1 MAQDR
6 HDDFAGTT
14 FGDGRYRT
22 LRRIGGG
29 GMAVV
34 HEAHDQALD
43 RIVAVKRLRTDLAED
58 AVARSRF
65 AREAHHAAS
74 LNHPAIVRV
83 YDTGEDVGAEL
94 ARPGGRGG
102 VPVPWIV
109 MELVEGYTL
118 RALLRH
124 EGPLPW
130 QRALRIVAP
139 VLDALE
145 YSHARGIVHRDIKPV
160 NVMVT
165 PDGTVKVM
173 DFGIART
180 VHGTSASLTAAG
192 HIMGTPQY
200 FSPEQALGHPASPR
214 SDVYSV
220 GCLLYEL
227 LVGSVPFD
235 GDSAITVAYQ
245 HVRDEPLPPSAHR
258 DMPGTVDDLVLH
270 ALRKDPQLRFGS
282 AAEMRAAVAR
292 IVPDVQSE
300 MGAEIAADLTAPIDP
315 ADGGSGGRR
324 HRRRVDAWTSGMAV
338 SSASG
343 FVPAGGSAARGG
355 RRRHVARAG
364 RDQARDQERTRR
376 QVQLAVVALV
386 ALCVLALVLATALG

>member
-1 MAQDR
+1 MVHDR
-6 HDDFAGTT
+6 HDEFAGTM
-14 FGDGRYRT
+14 FGAGRYRT

-34 HEAHDQALD
+34 HEVHDVALD

-83 YDTGEDVGAEL
+83 YDTGEDDVSS
-94 ARPGGRGG
+94 
-102 VPVPWIV
+102 VPIPWIV

-130 QRALRIVAP
+130 RRALRIAAR

-145 YSHARGIVHRDIKPV
+145 YSHGHGIVHRDIKPV

-165 PDGTVKVM
+165 EHGEVKVM
-173 DFGIART
+173 DFGIARA

-235 GDSAITVAYQ
+235 GDSAITVAYK

-258 DMPGTVDDLVLH
+258 DMPGAVDDLVLH
-270 ALRKDPQLRFGS
+270 ALRKDPQLRFAS
-282 AAEMRAAVAR
+282 AREMRQAVAR
-292 IVPDVQSE
+292 IIPDEMSDPGVATGPGPRAHRRPPSTRTPGPVQ
-300 MGAEIAADLTAPIDP
+300 
-315 ADGGSGGRR
+315 GGRR
-324 HRRRVDAWTSGMAV
+324 AQRRGRSRRRM
-338 SSASG
+338 
-343 FVPAGGSAARGG
+343 
-355 RRRHVARAG
+355 
-364 RDQARDQERTRR
+364 
-376 QVQLAVVALV
+376 LYLV
-386 ALCVLALVLATALG
+386 ALTALCVAAAFVVVTMG

>member
-1 MAQDR
+1 MVHDR
-6 HDDFAGTT
+6 HDEFAGTL

-34 HEAHDQALD
+34 HEAHDAALD
-43 RIVAVKRLRTDLAED
+43 RVVAVKRLRTDLAED

-83 YDTGEDVGAEL
+83 YDTGEDDVS
-94 ARPGGRGG
+94 GG
-102 VPVPWIV
+102 PIPWIV

-130 QRALRIVAP
+130 RRALRISAYI
-139 VLDALE
+139 LDALE
-145 YSHARGIVHRDIKPV
+145 YSHGHGIVHRDIKPV

-165 PDGTVKVM
+165 QHGEVKVM

-227 LVGSVPFD
+227 LVGNVPFD
-235 GDSAITVAYQ
+235 GDSAITVAYK

-258 DMPGTVDDLVLH
+258 DVPGAVDDLVLH
-270 ALRKDPQLRFGS
+270 ALRKDPQLRFAS
-282 AAEMRAAVAR
+282 AKEMRTAVAR
-292 IVPDVQSE
+292 IIPDE
-300 MGAEIAADLTAPIDP
+300 MSDS
-315 ADGGSGGRR
+315 SGGGVAGVGA
-324 HRRRVDAWTSGMAV
+324 HRRRAPGR
-338 SSASG
+338 G
-343 FVPAGGSAARGG
+343 PVPVQGTRRAQRRSRS
-355 RRRHVARAG
+355 RRR
-364 RDQARDQERTRR
+364 
-376 QVQLAVVALV
+376 
-386 ALCVLALVLATALG
+386 ALVLVAGMALLVAAVLAFVAMG

>member
-1 MAQDR
+1 MAHDR

-65 AREAHHAAS
+65 AREAEHAAA

-83 YDTGEDVGAEL
+83 YDTGEDEGKT
-94 ARPGGRGG
+94 G
-102 VPVPWIV
+102 PVPWIV

-124 EGPLPW
+124 EGPLAWP
-130 QRALRIVAP
+130 RALRIAAH

-145 YSHARGIVHRDIKPV
+145 YSHERGIVHRDIKPV

-165 PDGTVKVM
+165 EEGAVKVM
-173 DFGIART
+173 DFGIARA
-180 VHGTSASLTAAG
+180 VHGTAASLTAAG

-227 LVGSVPFD
+227 LVGTVPFD
-235 GDSAITVAYQ
+235 GDSAITVAYK
-245 HVRDEPLPPSAHR
+245 HVRDQPLPPSAHAAV
-258 DMPGTVDDLVLH
+258 PGTVDDLVLH
-270 ALRKDPQLRFGS
+270 ALRKDPQLRFAS

-292 IVPDVQSE
+292 ISPD
-300 MGAEIAADLTAPIDP
+300 GLADMTAPVAVP
-315 ADGGSGGRR
+315 TGRAQR
-324 HRRRVDAWTSGMAV
+324 RTAARDRARRRTVLVAAAAAAACLLAAV
-338 SSASG
+338 
-343 FVPAGGSAARGG
+343 
-355 RRRHVARAG
+355 
-364 RDQARDQERTRR
+364 
-376 QVQLAVVALV
+376 LAVM
-386 ALCVLALVLATALG
+386 LG

>member
-1 MAQDR
+1 MAHDR
-6 HDDFAGTT
+6 HDEFAGTT
-14 FGDGRYRT
+14 FGHGRYRT

-83 YDTGEDVGAEL
+83 YDTGEDGN
-94 ARPGGRGG
+94 RPGGQGP
-102 VPVPWIV
+102 PVPWIV
-109 MELVEGYTL
+109 MELVEGVTL

-130 QRALRIVAP
+130 RRALRIVAP

-165 PDGTVKVM
+165 PAGAVKVM
-173 DFGIART
+173 DFGIARA

-214 SDVYSV
+214 SDVYAV

-235 GDSAITVAYQ
+235 GDSAVTVAYK

-282 AAEMRAAVAR
+282 AGEMRAAVGR

-300 MGAEIAADLTAPIDP
+300 LGAPVPPDIGMP
-315 ADGGSGGRR
+315 ARPVGGASRTGQ
-324 HRRRVDAWTSGMAV
+324 HRRRVEAWTGGTAV
-338 SSASG
+338 SPASG
-343 FVPAGGSAARGG
+343 FVPSDG
-355 RRRHVARAG
+355 RAG
-364 RDQARDQERTRR
+364 RRHGGRPVVDQRQARR
-376 QVQLAVVALV
+376 QVQLAVVGVV
-386 ALCVLALVLATALG
+386 ALCVLALVLVAALG